1 MLVINTM
8 NYELN
13 LAVIDNS
20 RNNINIGLN
29 ASIINLAGILNNGAD
44 DTINI
49 LGLTN
54 YLLIIF
60 LMFNSSK
67 YYFTHI

>member
-1 MLVINTM
+1 MKNKTIQTSIIIICLKLVINTM

-20 RNNINIGLN
+20 RNSINIGLN

-44 DTINI
+44 DIVNI

-54 YLLIIF
+54 
-60 LMFNSSK
+60 
-67 YYFTHI
+67 